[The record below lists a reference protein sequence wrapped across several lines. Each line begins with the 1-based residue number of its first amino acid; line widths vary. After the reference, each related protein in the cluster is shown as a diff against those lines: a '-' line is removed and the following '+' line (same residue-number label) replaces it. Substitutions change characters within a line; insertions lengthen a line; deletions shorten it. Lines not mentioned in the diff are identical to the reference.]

1 VGAAGDYTDIGH
13 AQGVSQTAVYH
24 RLSRAGIPSPGFRPW
39 AFWLLA
45 GALAGCDEDVLR
57 QVPGL
62 ASTADAGAET
72 VDARAPMPGI
82 AQEETLT
89 SNGVSSTDV
98 LGQRVLEVFD
108 ITDLA
113 HLIELGEIVPGS
125 SATSPLFLAARADS
139 TPPSRGWTVGEVALL
154 ARFIDGLEGDVTA
167 CAALPFVS
175 VDELLAAVA
184 DDIAVLAEED
194 RRFARYVTLTYAS
207 NAGLCG
213 PALERHRQ
221 ALFEAVNGASTGGE
235 VIVPHAIDAEQLIYR
250 LNIRSYG
257 WNRTIDLDD
266 NGDLDFVDGWTAAV
280 AGAGAYGIEYGGDR
294 ADAVKAAARTAVPLL
309 PAHVLVHAISAGD
322 LYYSLIE
329 VGRSVDE
336 TQVQLGLDAFA
347 SFENGTVRLS
357 AFGSSRRETR
367 VFRFTQGL
375 PGSEW
380 WVIAD
385 EEQSDG
391 SSPFNDPIDFYDGPP
406 QFIFRLRN
414 GVQAYAAQEYAG
426 ARLGEAPPHCS
437 PSESCDA
444 MPLAACHGCHG
455 AGLLPVKDQIFDSV
469 QQNERAFDP
478 QTVEDV
484 QALYAPGELDALLES
499 DSALHRVALARARV
513 PADGPNPLSRV
524 FFQFERE
531 PLTARRAAAELG
543 VRLEVLLENLP
554 QLDARLAP
562 LGVEN
567 GSVDRATFTDT
578 LRASS
583 CLLRDGSR
591 NRPLGCR

>member
-1 VGAAGDYTDIGH
+1 
-13 AQGVSQTAVYH
+13 VSETAVDH
-24 RLSRAGIPSPGFRPW
+24 RLSRAGIASPGFRLW

-62 ASTADAGAET
+62 ASTADAGAAT
-72 VDARAPMPGI
+72 VDAGAPMPGI

-89 SNGVSSTDV
+89 SNGVSSADI
-98 LGQRVLEVFD
+98 LGQRVLEMFG

-113 HLIELGEIVPGS
+113 HSIELGEIVPGS
-125 SATSPLFLAARADS
+125 SATSPLFAAARADG
-139 TPPSRGWTVGEVALL
+139 TPPSRKWTVGEVALL
-154 ARFIDGLEGDVTA
+154 ARFIDGLDADVPA

-175 VDELLAAVA
+175 VDEVVEAVA

-221 ALFEAVNGASTGGE
+221 ALFEAVNGASTGRE

-250 LNIRSYG
+250 LNIRGYG
-257 WNRTIDLDD
+257 WDRTIDLDD

-280 AGAGAYGIEYGGDR
+280 AGAGAYGIEHGG
-294 ADAVKAAARTAVPLL
+294 AQAEAVKAAARTAVPLL

-336 TQVQLGLDAFA
+336 TQVQLGLDVVA
-347 SFENGTVRLS
+347 SLENGTARLS
-357 AFGSSRRETR
+357 GFGSSRRETR

-385 EEQSDG
+385 EDRSNG
-391 SSPFNDPIDFYDGPP
+391 SSPFEDPIDFYDGAP

-426 ARLGEAPPHCS
+426 VRLGEAPPHCS

-444 MPLAACHGCHG
+444 VPLAACHGCHA
-455 AGLLPVKDQIFDSV
+455 AGLLPVKDQVFDV
-469 QQNERAFDP
+469 VLQNEGSFDR
-478 QTVEDV
+478 QTLEDV
-484 QALYAPGELDALLES
+484 RALYAPGELDALLES
-499 DSALHRVALARARV
+499 DSDLQRAALARALV
-513 PADGPNPLSRV
+513 PANDPDPLSRV

-531 PLTARRAAAELG
+531 PLTARRVAAELG
-543 VRLEVLLENLP
+543 VPLAVLLEGLP

-562 LGVEN
+562 LGAED
-567 GSVDRATFTDT
+567 GSVDRDTFTDT
-578 LRASS
+578 FRASA